1 MFLPQLI
8 QDAALDGFQV
18 TTYIIYEK
26 NYLNLNKHK
35 NMIGIT
41 FLPKQDVL
49 LGVHVDF
56 LNYEERGKSI
66 EATRI
71 SLGLIF
77 VKLSLI
83 IEHK

>member
-1 MFLPQLI
+1 
-8 QDAALDGFQV
+8 
-18 TTYIIYEK
+18 
-26 NYLNLNKHK
+26 
-35 NMIGIT
+35 MIGIT